1 MPSPLQS
8 KPASAPVPPHALP
21 SAWSGLWFCSSPALS
36 QTLSMESVSSHSMPE
51 SVMAMRMLSSP
62 VVSRQ
67 ARSIDMPEAVSC
79 GRTLTA
85 ALGMN
90 PYRFHCPEVVEDQPY
105 PGSLG
110 QLAGSAM
117 SLAVAVGGGGQPAA
131 AWPGSSGLAA
141 TPMSTTV
148 ERRVIRVK
156 LRMDGGLLDPGQAGP
171 STKGGPSTY
180 HRPGEPSKPVASMS
194 ASPFADL
201 QRLPRVDRVAAHPSL
216 DAVRRR
222 LGAEAMTHLARRAI
236 DEARQAV
243 RGGAPCPALDDVAA
257 RAAALA
263 GEALAARA
271 RPVINAT
278 GVVLHTNLGRAP
290 LAGPAVEALAASAG
304 RYTSIEIDLGTGR
317 RGARAAFAEGGLA
330 RLAGA
335 EAALVVNNNAAA
347 TLLALS
353 ALALGRKVI
362 VSRGELIE
370 IGGGFRV
377 PDVCARSGA
386 ELVEVGTTNRTR
398 LADYEQAFAAHAGVA
413 AILRVHPG
421 NFRQVGFVERPPAAA
436 LAELAHARGALL
448 IEDLGGGAMI
458 DLAPH
463 GLEGEPTV
471 RATVA
476 AGADVVC
483 FSTDKV
489 LGGPQGG
496 ALVGRAAVVE
506 LARRDPL
513 ARALRLGRLPLV
525 ALEATVALY
534 LEGRLD
540 EIPAL
545 AALRRPVAAVRARAE
560 AWHAALTARGVP
572 ATVVDL
578 EGAVGGGALAEA
590 PLASAGVALEGDAEA
605 LAARLRAGDP
615 PVVGRIQQGRLL
627 LDARTVLP
635 GEDEALLAAVAAA
648 MG

>member
-1 MPSPLQS
+1 MTSPLQS
-8 KPASAPVPPHALP
+8 
-21 SAWSGLWFCSSPALS
+21 
-36 QTLSMESVSSHSMPE
+36 
-51 SVMAMRMLSSP
+51 
-62 VVSRQ
+62 
-67 ARSIDMPEAVSC
+67 
-79 GRTLTA
+79 
-85 ALGMN
+85 
-90 PYRFHCPEVVEDQPY
+90 
-105 PGSLG
+105 
-110 QLAGSAM
+110 
-117 SLAVAVGGGGQPAA
+117 
-131 AWPGSSGLAA
+131 
-141 TPMSTTV
+141 
-148 ERRVIRVK
+148 
-156 LRMDGGLLDPGQAGP
+156 
-171 STKGGPSTY
+171 
-180 HRPGEPSKPVASMS
+180 
-194 ASPFADL
+194 
-201 QRLPRVDRVAAHPSL
+201 LPRVDRVSAHASL
-216 DAVRRR
+216 DGARRR
-222 LGAEAMTHLARRAI
+222 LGAEAVTRLARRAV

-243 RGGAPCPALDDVAA
+243 RGGAPCPSLDEVAA

-263 GEALAARA
+263 HEALAARA

-290 LAGPAVEALAASAG
+290 LAEAAVQALAASAG

-330 RLAGA
+330 QLAGA

-353 ALALGRKVI
+353 ALAMGKKVI

-386 ELVEVGTTNRTR
+386 QLVEVGTTNRTR
-398 LADYEQAFAAHAGVA
+398 LADYEKALAEGGVA
-413 AILRVHPG
+413 AILRVHQG
-421 NFRQVGFVERPPAAA
+421 NFRQIGFVERPDPKK

-458 DLAPH
+458 DLTPW

-471 RATVA
+471 RQSVAT
-476 AGADVVC
+476 GADVVC

-496 ALVGRAAVVE
+496 ALVGTSAVIE
-506 LARRDPL
+506 KARRDPL

-540 EIPAL
+540 DVPAL
-545 AALRRPVAAVRARAE
+545 AALRRPLAEVRARADRWQE
-560 AWHAALTARGVP
+560 ALAARGLA
-572 ATVVDL
+572 ATVVEL

-590 PLASAGVALEGDAEA
+590 PVRSAGVAIEGDAEA
-605 LAARLRAGDP
+605 LAAKLRAGDP
-615 PVVGRIQQGRLL
+615 PVVGRIHEGRLL

-635 GEDEALLAAVAAA
+635 REDDALLAAVLAAA
-648 MG
+648 VTP

>member
-1 MPSPLQS
+1 M
-8 KPASAPVPPHALP
+8 
-21 SAWSGLWFCSSPALS
+21 
-36 QTLSMESVSSHSMPE
+36 TLM
-51 SVMAMRMLSSP
+51 
-62 VVSRQ
+62 
-67 ARSIDMPEAVSC
+67 
-79 GRTLTA
+79 
-85 ALGMN
+85 
-90 PYRFHCPEVVEDQPY
+90 
-105 PGSLG
+105 
-110 QLAGSAM
+110 
-117 SLAVAVGGGGQPAA
+117 
-131 AWPGSSGLAA
+131 
-141 TPMSTTV
+141 
-148 ERRVIRVK
+148 
-156 LRMDGGLLDPGQAGP
+156 
-171 STKGGPSTY
+171 
-180 HRPGEPSKPVASMS
+180 
-194 ASPFADL
+194 
-201 QRLPRVDRVAAHPSL
+201 
-216 DAVRRR
+216 
-222 LGAEAMTHLARRAI
+222 ARRAI
-236 DEARQAV
+236 DEARLAV
-243 RGGAPCPALDDVAA
+243 RSGAACPTLDEVAA

-263 GEALAARA
+263 REALAARA

-290 LAGPAVEALAASAG
+290 LAGPAVDALAASAG

-317 RGARAAFAEGGLA
+317 RGARGAFAEGGLA
-330 RLAGA
+330 QLAGA

-398 LADYEQAFAAHAGVA
+398 LADYAQALDVPGVA

-421 NFRQVGFVERPPAAA
+421 NFRQIGFVERPPAAA
-436 LAELAHARGALL
+436 IAELAHARGVLL
-448 IEDLGGGAMI
+448 VEDLGGGAMI

-471 RATVA
+471 RASVA

-506 LARRDPL
+506 RARRDPL

-534 LEGRLD
+534 LEGRLE

-545 AALRRPVAAVRARAE
+545 AALRRPVAEVRARAE
-560 AWHAALTARGVP
+560 GWCAVLVARGV
-572 ATVVDL
+572 AASVVEL

-590 PLASAGVALEGDAEA
+590 PVASAGVAIEGDAEG
-605 LAARLRAGDP
+605 LAARLRGGDP
-615 PVVGRIQQGRLL
+615 AVVGRIHQGRLL

-635 GEDEALLAAVAAA
+635 GEDEALLAAVVAAV
-648 MG
+648 GSSGGTG

>member
-1 MPSPLQS
+1 MTGSPL
-8 KPASAPVPPHALP
+8 A
-21 SAWSGLWFCSSPALS
+21 
-36 QTLSMESVSSHSMPE
+36 
-51 SVMAMRMLSSP
+51 
-62 VVSRQ
+62 
-67 ARSIDMPEAVSC
+67 
-79 GRTLTA
+79 
-85 ALGMN
+85 N
-90 PYRFHCPEVVEDQPY
+90 
-105 PGSLG
+105 
-110 QLAGSAM
+110 
-117 SLAVAVGGGGQPAA
+117 
-131 AWPGSSGLAA
+131 
-141 TPMSTTV
+141 
-148 ERRVIRVK
+148 
-156 LRMDGGLLDPGQAGP
+156 
-171 STKGGPSTY
+171 
-180 HRPGEPSKPVASMS
+180 
-194 ASPFADL
+194 
-201 QRLPRVDRVAAHPSL
+201 LPRVDRVAAHAGL

-222 LGAEAMTHLARRAI
+222 LGAEAITRLARRAI
-236 DEARQAV
+236 EEARRAV
-243 RGGAPCPALDDVAA
+243 RGGAPCPSLDEVAA
-257 RAAALA
+257 RVAALA
-263 GEALAARA
+263 REALAARA
-271 RPVINAT
+271 RPVVNAT

-290 LAGPAVEALAASAG
+290 LAASAVEALAASAG

-330 RLAGA
+330 QLTGA
-335 EAALVVNNNAAA
+335 EAGLVVNNNAAA

-353 ALALGRKVI
+353 ALAMGRKVL

-398 LADYEQAFAAHAGVA
+398 LADYEAALAASGVA

-421 NFRQVGFVERPPAAA
+421 NFRQTGFVERPEAGA
-436 LAELAHARGALL
+436 LADLAHARGVLL

-458 DLAPH
+458 DLSPH
-463 GLEGEPTV
+463 GLEGEPTA
-471 RATVA
+471 RSSVA

-540 EIPAL
+540 EVPAL
-545 AALRRPVAAVRARAE
+545 AALRRPLAEVRARAE
-560 AWHAALTARGVP
+560 AWQAALASRGVE
-572 ATVVDL
+572 ASVVDL

-590 PLASAGVALEGDAEA
+590 PVRSAGVAIDGDAEA
-605 LAARLRAGDP
+605 LATRLREGDP
-615 PVVGRIQQGRLL
+615 PVVGRIHDGRLL

-635 GEDEALLAAVAAA
+635 GEDDALLAAVAAA
-648 MG
+648 AQGR